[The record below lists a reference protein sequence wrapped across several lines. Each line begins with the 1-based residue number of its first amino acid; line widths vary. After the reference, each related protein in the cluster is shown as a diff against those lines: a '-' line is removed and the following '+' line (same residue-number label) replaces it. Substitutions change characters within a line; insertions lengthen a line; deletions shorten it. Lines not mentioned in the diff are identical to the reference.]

1 VGHIIL
7 EARSTGMAKYR
18 DEEDELDDEEDRY
31 FSRLEDEEDAYLA
44 DLYDAPEVID
54 FGDDDD
60 EILEDEEDEDEL
72 LDDGF
77 MVEGDESFEDVFFD
91 EDDEFD
97 DLDDEDT
104 L

>member
-1 VGHIIL
+1 
-7 EARSTGMAKYR
+7 MAKYR

-31 FSRLEDEEDAYLA
+31 FT

>member
-1 VGHIIL
+1 
-7 EARSTGMAKYR
+7 MAKYR

-60 EILEDEEDEDEL
+60 EILDTSL
-72 LDDGF
+72 FCQYRGISRRQ
-77 MVEGDESFEDVFFD
+77 VICRFFSIC
-91 EDDEFD
+91 E
-97 DLDDEDT
+97 
-104 L
+104 

>member
-1 VGHIIL
+1 
-7 EARSTGMAKYR
+7 MAKYR

-60 EILEDEEDEDEL
+60 EILDDEEDEL
-72 LDDGF
+72 LDDAF
-77 MVEGDESFEDVFFD
+77 MVEGDESFEDEFFED
-91 EDDEFD
+91 EDEFD
-97 DLDDEDT
+97 DLNEEDI